1 MMETE
6 TVESS
11 GTVTLRGRW
20 KDKPGVVERLEEAGI
35 TIVKSASS
43 ADVFLVEG
51 TPAQYIVNQ
60 ARRANKE
67 VLDIE
72 VYLAGL
78 SVLEN
83 AQAAP
88 MVDFPRRSAIEVGDG
103 WVRILDITLARNND
117 PGPLCPPASR
127 FASFTFDSP
136 TLLAAR
142 TIALGVRYGLP
153 VLLEGETATAK
164 TSAIRWVAH
173 LTGNQLTRINL
184 NGQTDTSE
192 LVGRYV
198 PSGGLPEIDIWA
210 YKAFIEENADDSGVN
225 LSPETE
231 ALILKACAANEGRG
245 RPLTQ
250 VEVQQIMANETLQQ
264 PQWGFLEGAV
274 PRALREGHWVILD
287 EVNLAEA
294 QVLERLNPVL
304 ENPPTMVLTE
314 GHGTRFGGGG
324 GVPVHGDFRMFATMN
339 PASYAGRTALSPA
352 YRDRWRLSSF
362 LTSPGEREMH
372 QMLRRLVFGEQP
384 EVIWRGVVY
393 QADAGESLYPELK
406 EVEGI
411 DELLRKLSVFH
422 ASVCA
427 AAGSGGSASIGRTR
441 RERYTFTRRTML
453 AAMDLLGRLT
463 TEPEKPVTGAA
474 DVATIIEDI
483 LEALYVSRLQD
494 QADQQ
499 SVRTAMRAA
508 GLAQER

>member
-1 MMETE
+1 
-6 TVESS
+6 
-11 GTVTLRGRW
+11 
-20 KDKPGVVERLEEAGI
+20 
-35 TIVKSASS
+35 
-43 ADVFLVEG
+43 
-51 TPAQYIVNQ
+51 
-60 ARRANKE
+60 
-67 VLDIE
+67 
-72 VYLAGL
+72 LAGL

-314 GHGTRFGGGG
+314 G
-324 GVPVHGDFRMFATMN
+324 
-339 PASYAGRTALSPA
+339 
-352 YRDRWRLSSF
+352 
-362 LTSPGEREMH
+362 
-372 QMLRRLVFGEQP
+372 
-384 EVIWRGVVY
+384 
-393 QADAGESLYPELK
+393 
-406 EVEGI
+406 
-411 DELLRKLSVFH
+411 
-422 ASVCA
+422 
-427 AAGSGGSASIGRTR
+427 
-441 RERYTFTRRTML
+441 
-453 AAMDLLGRLT
+453 
-463 TEPEKPVTGAA
+463 
-474 DVATIIEDI
+474 
-483 LEALYVSRLQD
+483 
-494 QADQQ
+494 
-499 SVRTAMRAA
+499 
-508 GLAQER
+508 